1 MVSPT
6 ATDHSSGIEAS
17 IVSLLHKRTRIALA
31 RTCLPL
37 AVLLGGCG
45 GDGAAP
51 GNVTVVRDT
60 LASGVE
66 RVVSTPSSD
75 AGWTL
80 VEEMRIGT
88 TGGEGPESFARLKG
102 LAVLADGRI
111 AVLESLARE
120 VRVFGADGAHL
131 ATHGRHG
138 EGPGEFQDANGLMLA
153 PDGRLWVPDAR
164 IQRMSVVDAVDGF
177 VESFRFEPW
186 GWGWTWGGRMASD
199 GRVFYP
205 ASVRIDD
212 QTSCSTVRIC
222 PSATRQRRV
231 LRVYDQTMTE
241 MSSPP
246 MQDADFSLEQ
256 PSAFCWS
263 SPTGAMGCMAVP
275 WYAGRVAHIDPSGA
289 VWSTTAGNPDY
300 RIGKWT
306 PGGDTAF
313 VAVVERAPVP
323 VAPAERDSAEARVL
337 DAAPEG
343 TDLDL
348 SRIPD
353 VKPTVGDIFTS
364 AEGDAWVRT
373 RIPGVEVAF
382 DVLAPDGGLVRT
394 VTWDAALASDVEPV
408 VRGDSLWAVVVDDLG
423 VQYVVRARVSPT
435 NGSG

>member
-1 MVSPT
+1 M
-6 ATDHSSGIEAS
+6 
-17 IVSLLHKRTRIALA
+17 SLLRKRTRITLA

-51 GNVTVVRDT
+51 GNATVVRDT

-120 VRVFGADGAHL
+120 VRVFGADGGHL

-164 IQRMSVVDAVDGF
+164 IQRMSVLDAADGF

-186 GWGWTWGGRMASD
+186 GWGWIWGGRMASD

-205 ASVRIDD
+205 ASEGEGPR
-212 QTSCSTVRIC
+212 
-222 PSATRQRRV
+222 PRRV

-241 MSSPP
+241 TSSLP
-246 MQDADFSLEQ
+246 MQGVTDFSLEQ

-263 SPTGAMGCMAVP
+263 SPAGGMGCSAVP
-275 WYAGRVAHIDPSGA
+275 WYAGRVTHIDPSGA

-313 VAVVERAPVP
+313 VAVVEREPVP
-323 VAPAERDSAEARVL
+323 VAPAERDSAEALIR
-337 DAAPEG
+337 DEAPEG

-348 SRIPD
+348 SRIPG
-353 VKPTVGDIFTS
+353 VKPTVDDIFTS

-408 VRGDSLWAVVVDDLG
+408 VRGDSLWAVVMDDLG
-423 VQYVVRARVSPT
+423 VQYVVRARVSPA
-435 NGSG
+435 NGSGSG